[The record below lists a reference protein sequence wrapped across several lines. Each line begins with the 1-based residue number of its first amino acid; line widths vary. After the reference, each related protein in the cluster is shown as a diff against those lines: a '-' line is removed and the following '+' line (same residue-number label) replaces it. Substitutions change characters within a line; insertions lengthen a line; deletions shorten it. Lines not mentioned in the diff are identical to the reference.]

1 MTNKTE
7 NQNDG
12 ITVLALIAVIFA
24 ICVLIPLLSGC
35 KTKYITTEVPVIMHE
50 RDSIV
55 SVQHIHTHDTLMMR
69 DSVYHYIKGD
79 TVLIEKWHTL
89 QAINKVV
96 KVDTVYKEKEAEK
109 PITIKE
115 EIPIEVPAKLS
126 WWQKLCILLGKLG
139 LGIFGIWGIW
149 KIIKWKKLI

>member
-69 DSVYHYIKGD
+69 DSVYHYVKGD
-79 TVLIEKWHTL
+79 TTIIERWHQL
-89 QAINKVV
+89 QAINHIS
-96 KVDTVYKEKEAEK
+96 KVDT
-109 PITIKE
+109 ITQIQYQ
-115 EIPIEVPAKLS
+115 EVPVTITKTETVEVEKKLS
-126 WWQKLCILLGKLG
+126 WWQKLCILLGKIG
-139 LGIFGIWGIW
+139 LGISGIWGIW